1 MKMAQLFLIVVF
13 CSCITTSLIAKTK
26 SARARHSMEFFNT
39 HNVLRIESYLSFQ
52 TNNGVMTTGYPNLL
66 IRYGL
71 IKVLELR
78 LGLELSSVNDHNSYT
93 VHTGIN
99 PIQPGFK
106 IRLVKPKGLVP
117 ATAFTGSISIPKAA
131 SPAFRQTY
139 WAPTFQFSAEQDITP
154 KLSLEYALG
163 MQWDGS
169 DFSRSYLT
177 SINMEFDF
185 TPTSSVYADAYW
197 LLPEHDQSD
206 IRIDVGV
213 NRTITQNLQ
222 FDLSTG
228 AGLTPA
234 APEFFFNIGFIF
246 SYNSWKKLLMH
257 KNSFTQRPVAHPSS
271 TPPR

>member
-1 MKMAQLFLIVVF
+1 
-13 CSCITTSLIAKTK
+13 
-26 SARARHSMEFFNT
+26 
-39 HNVLRIESYLSFQ
+39 
-52 TNNGVMTTGYPNLL
+52 MTTGYPNLL

-78 LGLELSSVNDHNSYT
+78 LGLELASVNDRNAYT

-99 PIQPGFK
+99 PIQPGVK
-106 IRLVKPKGLVP
+106 IRFIKPKGLVP
-117 ATAFTGSISIPKAA
+117 ATAFTGSFSIPKAA
-131 SPAFRQTY
+131 SPVFRQTY

-154 KLSLEYALG
+154 QLSLEYALG
-163 MQWDGS
+163 MQWDGG
-169 DFSRSYLT
+169 DFSRSYFT

-185 TPTSSVYADAYW
+185 TPASTVYADAY
-197 LLPEHDQSD
+197 LLQPEKNQSD

-213 NRTITQNLQ
+213 NRTISPNLQ

-246 SYNSWKKLLMH
+246 SYNSWKKLLLH
-257 KNSFTQRPVAHPSS
+257 KNSFIQRPVHPASA
-271 TPPR
+271 PPR